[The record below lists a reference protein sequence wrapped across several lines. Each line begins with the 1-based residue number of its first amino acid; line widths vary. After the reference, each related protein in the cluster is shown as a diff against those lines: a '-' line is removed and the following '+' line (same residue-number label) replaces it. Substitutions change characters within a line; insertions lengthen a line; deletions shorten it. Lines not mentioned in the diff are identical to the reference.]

1 MEGDK
6 VRSWTAERLGT
17 PHIRKRAPRR
27 ADVIFAVGYS
37 DRGGRDLVA
46 RERRKVGFKALPD
59 AEDVKRRIEE
69 WIDSELRRAAEE
81 VAEFVESERSTT
93 GSDEAPRA
101 RRVENPLLG
110 LRIDFPTEW
119 NVEVRHKKKPQG
131 KFFFDNQDWRSLR
144 DGDHWNLI
152 KIEGPARCLIEV
164 EAFETEPTV
173 TFDKLA
179 HSRVADATAG
189 KVVESDPDYELNGLR
204 GFFVT
209 RRNELQVDL
218 DVNRANVAA
227 VVAPERLA
235 VLHDGRRQV
244 CVVSTWPEDSPDLK
258 RAVDSVV
265 ESIAIY

>member
-1 MEGDK
+1 M
-6 VRSWTAERLGT
+6 
-17 PHIRKRAPRR
+17 
-27 ADVIFAVGYS
+27 
-37 DRGGRDLVA
+37 
-46 RERRKVGFKALPD
+46 
-59 AEDVKRRIEE
+59 
-69 WIDSELRRAAEE
+69 
-81 VAEFVESERSTT
+81 
-93 GSDEAPRA
+93 
-101 RRVENPLLG
+101 
-110 LRIDFPTEW
+110 
-119 NVEVRHKKKPQG
+119 RHKKKPQG

-235 VLHDGRRQV
+235 RPSLAAGVRSASSRRGRRTPQ
-244 CVVSTWPEDSPDLK
+244 
-258 RAVDSVV
+258 
-265 ESIAIY
+265 I